1 MLFALQIVKDVGSM
15 VGQFAQYAAGTHL
28 LAAATGVV
36 TFLYYAVAYLAQV
49 AAIVGL
55 ATFGAATHTVDPLG
69 LKLHL
74 VHLAPFLCHFLTQ
87 VIVIVQGG
95 YACLALFTVEAAAC
109 N

>member
-1 MLFALQIVKDVGSM
+1 MLFALQIVKDVGRVCS
-15 VGQFAQYAAGTHL
+15 QFAQSVAGAHL
-28 LAAATGVV
+28 LAVATGVV
-36 TFLYYAVAYLAQV
+36 AFLHYAQADFAQV
-49 AAIVGL
+49 AAIVGF

-74 VHLAPFLCHFLTQ
+74 VHLAPLLCHFLTQ

-95 YACLALFTVEAAAC
+95 YACLALFAVEAAAG